1 MIFKV
6 IIPRSVFNNDYEDIK
21 LLFIGNIEE
30 LKIENPSR
38 LYECIK
44 KIENQGI
51 DVLGSKD
58 IAFLNN
64 LFPNFR
70 KTVGNTDNYL
80 CKFIYQSIPKNINT
94 HALNTFILDILMQM
108 KTLYPEIEYSYN
120 TIKKGIIPYYYS
132 YKIQK
137 NYLDNILNF
146 IIHIQGHQN
155 RITTKNFIETL
166 TNVIGIKLPY
176 KTLIENAKSLDL
188 GNNLDYEY
196 TAIELLNNSKI
207 RNILVEHIPYMCGFQ
222 KVKKVLTRLEEDS
235 IKIED
240 YIYNFENYSRYFI
253 TTSNLDISKNNQDG
267 QEQPKSILKT
277 SSKYNI
283 ISAKKL
289 LSNLVNT
296 KLTYDSSFVNRDDI
310 GQTEIINLDN
320 ISNSEFYCILSSD
333 ILDDSNTKIQ
343 IPTEIKR
350 VYSELAFKV
359 KDIRPN
365 HPIKSEDEFWLC
377 AISNRNQFILNNNI
391 INNTRDIKDDIH
403 KTMDFMFTVNKQYWN
418 KLTIDGYLNQSGM
431 KLNLSIL
438 FKESVVSFYAPVIK
452 YISGGEVQNYN
463 VYLPFLKSL
472 DSKIAK
478 KYFNNVDI
486 LEQLNEKIYSNT
498 IIPYMKKIK
507 YNKFSSYLLYK
518 IMLIPNEPFV
528 CLNVFIFETGYVI
541 MNIDNTNDIV
551 IEQEVIERAFTFLN
565 VILKKIKKLF
575 NIPKLELLNPES
587 SILYSAFTKSP
598 KYYESVSIIEQQT
611 NLDINL
617 NFKSYYVFQKFIK
630 KIVEGDKFDKE
641 VTQQL
646 LDISSVEYQKDFY
659 LFITRN
665 KLKNNKNI
673 LPLLNDVISRS
684 PNFKNS
690 FMTDNEIKYIYTQ
703 IPGFFH
709 KSNVVQYMFN
719 RVSKIKGTLTKVK
732 EHTLIKETAS
742 LFNKTITE
750 IQSIFKS
757 LLKLDIQGKQN
768 FHYFMTFTIKND
780 AENKC
785 FNLKFQGYYDLHIM
799 SGILEHIGYS
809 FNQLFTEII
818 NEPYPSLTYNLDMI
832 SGINALD
839 KYNDSI
845 LNSVKGVDLNNSIND
860 FKIINSCFTITNDK
874 GNKDIVKGNNS
885 VKSVIPKQKIV
896 EPEIIDLETIDL
908 DMDLASVD
916 LNMDMDFQF
925 DLDIDMDTIE
935 QLEMIEGLDNIDG
948 QKNNLDKKTN
958 LYSESKDD
966 KNKDNKP
973 KVDVKKVE
981 VKDLEVKELV
991 GKSKKLSEAEYIN
1004 IMRRKFDPELYEP
1017 PVDDKQGRFKPDRHC
1032 PSTEKRVPMI
1042 VSKEQLDTFDPK
1054 SFNGYMRY
1062 RDNYYIC
1069 PRLWDAKAEK
1079 PISVEAFIKNGMRSP
1094 YSEGEL
1100 VSSGPSKKL
1109 ITDKYNVIL
1118 RKPTTSKYWSE
1129 PGLHKDWPEELRNT
1143 EREAYPALTKVST
1156 HPKKL
1161 CLPCCRLNKPDEFD
1175 TNKKEIQE
1183 ITRPQGYNQCKDS
1196 IELKKT
1202 GKGIKGQGDDVE
1214 YIKYENY
1221 VSNQIAQLKSGRL
1234 GLLPDN
1240 LDLLLN
1246 NVQSVFLGENENTL
1260 IDGSNV
1266 LLRCGLTNNKEF
1278 NILESIAQCMETP
1291 LNIMLNNIINKIQ
1304 PEDFME
1310 LNNGSLVDEFYVG
1323 PINYLPT
1330 NENDINKFGNFCSF
1344 YDKIFTNLQINKVA
1358 FVKELN
1364 KFKKYYKPGVD
1375 NHHYENFESEFKFLY
1390 KLYVSFYNYL
1400 RFLNS
1405 GSEIKQLHHVLDL
1418 FIKRRSWL
1426 FKNGMNIII
1435 FNKDKSSLKCG
1446 YHLNEKATQ
1455 VILLVEEEENVYLPI
1470 IQVRIQNQS
1479 RVIRKYILDIDNSLN
1494 ISSKVIDNLHI
1505 KKPQFKKSLELL
1517 TERLEAFI
1525 KIIYIKKQVCN
1536 FDLSF
1541 VNEKMFEY
1549 MKRNKFVIN
1558 TQYFNFTNASGQCDY
1573 IGINSTRG
1581 TYSSSNSK
1589 TYTSTSSDIILPIY
1603 KKSLMK
1609 YTITNYYGLL
1619 SDITKSHL
1627 DIYKYFT
1634 FLYGIEINNK
1644 KKSISSNSEK
1654 ALYTKFTEAF
1664 GYNIQ
1669 SINVERI
1676 NIDNTSKLVITGIY
1690 FMNGLLMPVLP
1701 TLFDK
1706 QEYKMIY
1713 EYLFKEFKIK
1723 LTLTNNIIINSLKY
1737 NTNLNNSQLSE
1748 QSTGSGSYTKM
1759 LRYNNTTMID
1769 MYSECIDTLEKSI
1782 TSIISDM
1789 LYKNRKSSI
1798 VSDLKNT
1805 FTFDILEENETNKN
1819 YLDSLSISSIATLTT
1834 LTTRINKPSML
1845 LFTKINTIL
1854 KKLIEFCKT
1863 ELGFEIVNEL
1873 KDDVLFKLTYNTISK
1888 DSDDDSMYT
1897 KSKSKTT
1904 KSNKMKTT
1912 YEIINYKPRIQYLI
1926 KLSISQHSKN
1936 IQKGKIAKHKFT
1948 VLEETLNIILT
1959 NIISRLIMDI
1969 GFRNNFFNGKLID
1982 MSMYSGIHFD
1992 TIINKNMYN
2001 KETMDFIEKNNLGII
2016 CSPQELNFIIKNNL
2030 ISKYRREYN
2039 VTLDTVEEHF
2049 KVNKKTLTKH
2059 QIEVFNSKLN
2069 LELLKNK
2076 VSLKRLLNLDNLEE
2090 LSSLSSSSGS
2100 SSKDN
2105 TKIIVSTIFNSKG
2118 LYNPHAQVG
2127 ECKLPYRNIRGKLS
2141 YNCNPANM
2149 LFGTDTLAKKNLK
2162 STDLIC
2168 PTEIDKSNKP
2178 VEFGYCPEKSII
2190 TQERMGIKKTYGG
2203 ISGEKQLPCQFPYLF
2218 FNKKII
2224 NPLTGTTPLIR
2235 INFSCFKKRKEEGSW
2250 CFTSALDDLNKEMVI
2265 EKKQDVKKQSRLL
2278 IGATK
2283 QEDIYIGKWN
2293 MDNILDERDKKQID
2307 KKKIKNLYDILGYK
2321 ELKCIDENKGKT
2333 NQLKIEAKLDL
2344 SNIKPLTLEEYD
2356 HSFCMLSE
2364 SKKGYTKK
2372 QLYLFGRDI
2381 LKIPYTEM
2389 INKNGN
2395 ILSKKELCIIFEP
2408 EITRLAKE
2416 KVLKDMNI
2424 DEDQLDLKKVY
2435 TKDPESCNLGE
2446 GKGGYK
2452 ALELRNIATTFLGL
2466 KFDDAFKM
2474 KKEALC
2480 NYIIPRIFNE
2490 NYTDVNNLDSKQ
2502 DIDNNKNDNNI
2513 NNNRNNDNTQKQ
2525 NNIKL
2530 KVNLYPKDKDIMLC
2544 EKPLNRGGIPIT
2556 TVREI
2561 AKILGIKFK
2570 ERAKVDICVDIRNE
2584 IEKIKNIP
2592 VSEGDKEVRF
2602 KDKLKLAMNNNSI
2615 RGDLGKGE
2623 FMV

>member
-6 IIPRSVFNNDYEDIK
+6 IIPRSIFNNDYEDIK
-21 LLFIGNIEE
+21 LLFLGNIEE
-30 LKIENPSR
+30 LKIKNPSR

-51 DVLGSKD
+51 DMLGKND
-58 IAFLNN
+58 IVFLNN

-70 KTVGNTDNYL
+70 KTVGNTDNYI

-94 HALNTFILDILMQM
+94 LALNTFILDILMQM
-108 KTLYPEIEYSYN
+108 KVLYTEIEYSYN
-120 TIKKGIIPYYYS
+120 TIKKGIVPYYYS
-132 YKIQK
+132 YNIQK

-155 RITTKNFIETL
+155 KITVKNFIETL
-166 TNVIGIKLPY
+166 TNIIGIKLPY
-176 KTLIENAKSLDL
+176 KTLIENAKTLELGIDL
-188 GNNLDYEY
+188 NYEY

-207 RNILVEHIPYMCGFQ
+207 RSILGEQIPRVCGFQ
-222 KVKKVLTRLEEDS
+222 KVKKLITRLEDDS

-253 TTSNLDISKNNQDG
+253 TTSNLDIYKNNQG
-267 QEQPKSILKT
+267 GKEQPKSILKT
-277 SSKYNI
+277 SDKYNI
-283 ISAKKL
+283 VSAKKL

-296 KLTYDSSFVNRDDI
+296 KITYDSLFVNRDDNS
-310 GQTEIINLDN
+310 QTEIINLDN
-320 ISNSEFYCILSSD
+320 IVNSEFYCILSSD

-343 IPTEIKR
+343 IPIEIKR
-350 VYSELAFKV
+350 VYSELAFKI
-359 KDIRPN
+359 KDIRPS
-365 HPIKSEDEFWLC
+365 HPIKTEAEFWLC
-377 AISNRNQFILNNNI
+377 AIANRNQFILNNNI
-391 INNTRDIKDDIH
+391 INNTRDVKDDVH
-403 KTMDFMFTVNKQYWN
+403 KTMDFMITVNKQYWN
-418 KLTIDGYLNQSGM
+418 KLTLDGYLNQPGI

-452 YISGGEVQNYN
+452 FISSGEVQNYN

-498 IIPYMKKIK
+498 IISHMKKIK

-528 CLNVFIFETGYVI
+528 CLNVFIFETGYVV
-541 MNIDNTNDIV
+541 MNIDNSNDIV
-551 IEQEVIERAFTFLN
+551 INQDVIERAFTFLN

-575 NIPKLELLNPES
+575 NISKLELLNPES
-587 SILYSAFTKSP
+587 SILYSAFSKSP

-611 NLDINL
+611 NLDISL
-617 NFKSYYVFQKFIK
+617 NFKSYYKFQKFVNK
-630 KIVEGDKFDKE
+630 VVERGILEKE
-641 VTQQL
+641 VTRQL

-673 LPLLNDVISRS
+673 LPLINDVISRS

-709 KSNVVQYMFN
+709 KSNIIQYMFN
-719 RVSKIKGTLTKVK
+719 RISKIKGTLNKSK
-732 EHTLIKETAS
+732 EHALIKETAS
-742 LFNKTITE
+742 LFNKTIIE

-780 AENKC
+780 PENKC
-785 FNLKFQGYYDLHIM
+785 FNLKFQGYYDLHIV

-818 NEPYPSLTYNLDMI
+818 NEPYPSLKYNLDMI

-839 KYNDSI
+839 KYNDSV
-845 LNSVKGVDLNNSIND
+845 LNEVKIVDLNNIISEV
-860 FKIINSCFTITNDK
+860 KIINSCFNVSSSENSKGIHIDDK
-874 GNKDIVKGNNS
+874 GDKGDNIKS
-885 VKSVIPKQKIV
+885 IKAVKSKQKID
-896 EPEIIDLETIDL
+896 EPVIIDLEAI
-908 DMDLASVD
+908 DMDMDVASVD
-916 LNMDMDFQF
+916 LDMDMDFQF
-925 DLDIDMDTIE
+925 DLDIDMETIE
-935 QLEMIEGLDNIDG
+935 QLEMIEGLDNMDG
-948 QKNNLDKKTN
+948 EKNYLDNKSKVDKELKNNV
-958 LYSESKDD
+958 SKG
-966 KNKDNKP
+966 KSPNYNP
-973 KVDVKKVE
+973 KIDIKKVE

-1004 IMRRKFDPELYEP
+1004 IIRRKFDPELYEP
-1017 PVDDKQGRFKPDRHC
+1017 SVDDKQGRFKPDRHC

-1042 VSKEQLDTFDPK
+1042 VSKEQLDSFDPK
-1054 SFNGYMRY
+1054 AFNGYMRY

-1079 PISVEAFIKNGMRSP
+1079 PISVEAFIKNGLRSP

-1100 VSSGPSKKL
+1100 VTSGPSKKL

-1129 PGLHKDWPEELRNT
+1129 PGMHKDWPEELRNT

-1175 TNKKEIQE
+1175 VNKKEIQE

-1196 IELKKT
+1196 IELKKA
-1202 GKGIKGQGDDVE
+1202 GKGVIGQGDDVE

-1221 VSNQIAQLKSGRL
+1221 VSNQMAQLKSGRL
-1234 GLLPDN
+1234 GLLPNN

-1246 NVQSVFLGENENTL
+1246 NVQNIFLSENENTL

-1291 LNIMLNNIINKIQ
+1291 LHIMLNNIINKIQ

-1330 NENDINKFGNFCSF
+1330 DEKDINKFGNFCSF
-1344 YDKIFTNLQINKVA
+1344 YNKIFINLQINKTA
-1358 FVKELN
+1358 FINELN
-1364 KFKKYYKPGVD
+1364 KFKKYYQPGVD
-1375 NHHYENFESEFKFLY
+1375 NHHYENFETELKFLY

-1405 GSEIKQLHHVLDL
+1405 GSEVKQLHHVLDL

-1446 YHLNEKATQ
+1446 YHLNEKSTQ
-1455 VILLVEEEENVYLPI
+1455 VILLLEEDEYIYIPI
-1470 IQVRIQNQS
+1470 IHVRIQNQS
-1479 RVIRKYILDIDNSLN
+1479 RVIRKYILNIDNSIN
-1494 ISSKVIDNLHI
+1494 VSSKNIDNLRV
-1505 KKPQFKKSLELL
+1505 KKPQYKKMFELL
-1517 TERLEAFI
+1517 TERLEALI
-1525 KIIYIKKQVCN
+1525 KIIYIKKQVCA
-1536 FDLSF
+1536 FDLSL
-1541 VNEKMFEY
+1541 VNEKIFEY
-1549 MKRNKFVIN
+1549 MKRNKFAVN
-1558 TQYFNFTNASGQCDY
+1558 TQYFNFNNASGQCDY
-1573 IGINSTRG
+1573 IGINSTRHD
-1581 TYSSSNSK
+1581 YSNSNNVNR
-1589 TYTSTSSDIILPIY
+1589 TSTSTDIILPIY

-1609 YTITNYYGLL
+1609 YTISNYSRLL
-1619 SDITKSHL
+1619 SNITKYHL
-1627 DIYKYFT
+1627 DIYKYLK
-1634 FLYGIEINNK
+1634 FLYGIDINIK
-1644 KKSISSNSEK
+1644 KQTISSNVDN
-1654 ALYTKFTEAF
+1654 ATYIKFTESF

-1669 SINVERI
+1669 SVNVERI
-1676 NIDNTSKLVITGIY
+1676 NIDNNSKLVITGIY
-1690 FMNGLLMPVLP
+1690 FMNGLLMPILP
-1701 TLFDK
+1701 TLFNK

-1713 EYLFKEFKIK
+1713 EHIFNEFKIK

-1737 NTNLNNSQLSE
+1737 NVDINNSHISKE
-1748 QSTGSGSYTKM
+1748 STGSSSYTK
-1759 LRYNNTTMID
+1759 LIHYNDTTLID

-1782 TSIISDM
+1782 TSLISDM
-1789 LYKNRKSSI
+1789 LYKNRKSNI
-1798 VSDLKNT
+1798 VKDLKNT
-1805 FTFDILEENETNKN
+1805 FTFDIFEENETNRHH
-1819 YLDSLSISSIATLTT
+1819 LDSLETLSTT
-1834 LTTRINKPSML
+1834 KINKPGML
-1845 LFTKINTIL
+1845 LFTNINSIL

-1873 KDDVLFKLTYNTISK
+1873 KGDILFKLAYNTMSK
-1888 DSDDDSMYT
+1888 DNYSVNDISSTSSKSKYNKSN
-1897 KSKSKTT
+1897 KSKS
-1904 KSNKMKTT
+1904 T

-1926 KLSISQHSKN
+1926 KSIISQHSKK
-1936 IQKGKIAKHKFT
+1936 IQKGKVIKNKFT
-1948 VLEETLNIILT
+1948 VLEDTLHFILT

-1982 MSMYSGIHFD
+1982 MTMYSGIHFD
-1992 TIINKNMYN
+1992 NIINKNMYN
-2001 KETMDFIEKNNLGII
+2001 KETKDFIEKNNLGII

-2039 VTLDTVEEHF
+2039 VTLDIVEEHF
-2049 KVNKKTLTKH
+2049 KVNKKSLTKH
-2059 QIEVFNSKLN
+2059 QIEIINSKLN
-2069 LELLKNK
+2069 LDLLKNK
-2076 VSLKRLLNLDNLEE
+2076 ISIKRILNLDNIDE
-2090 LSSLSSSSGS
+2090 LSSLSSSSSSGS
-2100 SSKDN
+2100 IKGN
-2105 TKIIVSTIFNSKG
+2105 IKTIVSTIFNSKG
-2118 LYNPHAQVG
+2118 LYNPQAQVG
-2127 ECKLPYRNIRGKLS
+2127 ECQFPYRNIRGKIS

-2149 LFGTDTLAKKNLK
+2149 LFGTDILAKKNLK

-2178 VEFGYCPEKSII
+2178 IEFGYCPEKSIV

-2203 ISGEKQLPCQFPYLF
+2203 LTGNKQLPCQFPYLF

-2235 INFSCFKKRKEEGSW
+2235 INFSCFKKRKEAGSW

-2265 EKKQDVKKQSRLL
+2265 EKKQEVKKQSRLL

-2283 QEDIYIGKWN
+2283 QDDIYMGKWN
-2293 MDNILDERDKKQID
+2293 MDNILDERDNKQID

-2321 ELKCIDENKGKT
+2321 ELKCNDENKSKT
-2333 NQLKIEAKLDL
+2333 NQLNIEAKLEL
-2344 SNIKPLTLEEYD
+2344 VNIKPLTFEEYD

-2372 QLYLFGRDI
+2372 QLYLFGRDV
-2381 LKIPYTEM
+2381 LDIPYTKM

-2395 ILSKKELCIIFEP
+2395 ILSKKELCQMFEP
-2408 EITRLAKE
+2408 EITRISKE
-2416 KVLKDMNI
+2416 KVLKDMNV

-2446 GKGGYK
+2446 SKGGYK

-2474 KKEALC
+2474 KKETLC

-2490 NYTDVNNLDSKQ
+2490 NENENVINSLDNEQ
-2502 DIDNNKNDNNI
+2502 DNGNDNNTS
-2513 NNNRNNDNTQKQ
+2513 NQK
-2525 NNIKL
+2525 NIKQ
-2530 KVNLYPKDKDIMLC
+2530 KSNIYPKDKDIYLC

-2556 TVREI
+2556 AVREI
-2561 AKILGIKFK
+2561 AKVLGIEFK
-2570 ERAKVDICVDIRNE
+2570 ERAKVDVCIDIRNE
-2584 IEKIKNIP
+2584 IEKLKNMP
-2592 VSEGDKEVRF
+2592 EPEGSKEVKF

-2615 RGDLGKGE
+2615 RGDLDKGE
-2623 FMV
+2623 FTV